1 VRTFGKPSSE
11 QGVVVMVSL
20 VLLVV
25 MTTMGVGL
33 VYTTGRNDKG
43 ASQKINHSQALHTS
57 ETCIQNIMQWMAVN
71 GVTAPPCK
79 NKTTGRCYQIKNR
92 TMASSDY
99 SIFGS
104 QQKHKTKMARYKY
117 QCEVSLLTVLSAKNN
132 LEMGAGFSVGQS
144 SAYGGASTQSKY
156 IYLIRTKS
164 NDTTSSAKVEVV
176 ASWNKGTVKVESWRE
191 VW

>member
-57 ETCIQNIMQWMAVN
+57 ETCIQNMMQWMAVN

-117 QCEVSLLTVLSAKNN
+117 QCEVSLLTVLSAKN
-132 LEMGAGFSVGQS
+132 
-144 SAYGGASTQSKY
+144 KY

-176 ASWNKGTVKVESWRE
+176 ASWNEGTVKVESWRE

>member
-1 VRTFGKPSSE
+1 VKAFGKPSSE
-11 QGVVVMVSL
+11 RGVVVMISL

-33 VYTTGRNDKG
+33 VYTTGRNDKS
-43 ASQKINHSQALHTS
+43 ASQKINHSQALHAS
-57 ETCIQNIMQWMAVN
+57 ETCIQNILQWMAVN

-99 SIFGS
+99 SISGS
-104 QQKHKTKMARYKY
+104 QQKQQTKMARHKY
-117 QCEVSLLTVLSAKNN
+117 QCEVSLLTTLSGKNN
-132 LEMGAGFSVGQS
+132 SGMNTGFSVGQS
-144 SAYGGASTQSKY
+144 SAYGGASTQTKY

-164 NDTTSSAKVEVV
+164 NGTTSSAHVEVV
-176 ASWNKGTVKVESWRE
+176 ASMIF
-191 VW
+191 